1 MSSNTDNATA
11 IQSPHVHS
19 NGTSKDYLLDRL
31 CEASQALDK
40 AFEALRLTVPNGR
53 DYYPLGPDAMATA
66 QAQHESRTRRLDA
79 IKSEIDQMAAAV
91 DSQ

>member
-1 MSSNTDNATA
+1 MTAQTTA
-11 IQSPHVHS
+11 IQSPHIHS

-31 CEASQALDK
+31 CEASEALDA

-66 QAQHESRTRRLDA
+66 QAQHADRTRRLDA
-79 IKSEIDQMAAAV
+79 IKAEIDQIAESV
-91 DSQ
+91 SSQ